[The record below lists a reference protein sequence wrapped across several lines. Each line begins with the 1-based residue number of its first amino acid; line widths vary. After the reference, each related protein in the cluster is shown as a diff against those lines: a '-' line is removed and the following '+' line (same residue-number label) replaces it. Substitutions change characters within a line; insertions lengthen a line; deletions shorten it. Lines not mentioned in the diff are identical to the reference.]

1 MQDVV
6 LHGALL
12 LVAEGGLSVRILL
25 SNDDGIEAEGL
36 HALVDV
42 LAKDHEVVICAPMR
56 EQSGM
61 AHALN
66 VRKELEVVRRTDV
79 EARYGI
85 AEVWAIDGTPTDCVK
100 IYLEAI
106 AGVNLVDLVIS
117 GINHG
122 SNLAT
127 DVLYSGTV
135 GAAMEARLH
144 DICAIAVSLD
154 KDSEVSYSQAAKITA
169 EYLEKNLMNRKDV
182 FFQNI
187 NFPKRLRRG
196 RPEFIYTR
204 LGKRDYINAFS
215 QHTDEDGRT
224 YYTVAGEIYD
234 TDCSE
239 ATDIYAVGSGYIAV
253 TPLQTELTDFM
264 AMDEQLDQ

>member
-1 MQDVV
+1 M
-6 LHGALL
+6 
-12 LVAEGGLSVRILL
+12 RILL

-36 HALVDV
+36 HALTKA
-42 LAKDHEVVICAPMR
+42 LEKKHEIVICAPMK

-66 VRKELEVVRRTDV
+66 VRKQLEVVHRQDLEEKYHV
-79 EARYGI
+79 EEA
-85 AEVWAIDGTPTDCVK
+85 WAIDGTPTDCVK

-106 AGVNLVDLVIS
+106 AGVRQIDLVIS

-122 SNLAT
+122 ANLAT

-135 GAAMEARLH
+135 GAAMEGRLH
-144 DICAIAVSLD
+144 DIRALAVSLD
-154 KDSEVSYSQAAKITA
+154 RDSEISFAQAAAITA
-169 EYLEKNLMNRKDV
+169 DYIAKNLQNRKDI

-187 NFPKRLRRG
+187 NFPKRLRRR

-204 LGKRDYINAFS
+204 LGKRDYINAFT

-234 TDCSE
+234 SDSSE
-239 ATDIYAVGSGYIAV
+239 ATDIYAVESGYIAI

-264 AMDEQLDQ
+264 AMDYQLDQ

>member
-1 MQDVV
+1 M
-6 LHGALL
+6 
-12 LVAEGGLSVRILL
+12 RILI

-36 HALVDV
+36 HALVDI
-42 LAKDHEVVICAPMR
+42 LAKDHEVMICAPMR

-66 VRKELEVVRRTDV
+66 VRKELEVVRRKDLEEYYGAV
-79 EARYGI
+79 EA
-85 AEVWAIDGTPTDCVK
+85 WAIDGTPTDCVK

-106 AGVNLVDLVIS
+106 AGVNSVELVIS

-135 GAAMEARLH
+135 GAAMEGRLH
-144 DICAIAVSLD
+144 DIRALAVSLD
-154 KDSEVSYSQAAKITA
+154 KDSVLSYSYAAEIMA
-169 EYLEKNLMNRKDV
+169 EYVEGKLIHRKDI
-182 FFQNI
+182 FFENI
-187 NFPKRLRRG
+187 NFPKKLRRG

-215 QHTDEDGRT
+215 QHTDEAGRT
-224 YYTVAGEIYD
+224 FFTVAGEIYD

-239 ATDIYAVGSGYIAV
+239 ATDIYAVTSGYIAI

-264 AMDEQLDQ
+264 AMDAQLDK

>member
-1 MQDVV
+1 M
-6 LHGALL
+6 
-12 LVAEGGLSVRILL
+12 RILI

-66 VRKELEVVRRTDV
+66 VRRELEVVRRTDLEEHYGIV
-79 EARYGI
+79 EA
-85 AEVWAIDGTPTDCVK
+85 WAIDGTPTDCVK

-106 AGVNLVDLVIS
+106 AGVNSVDLVIS

-122 SNLAT
+122 ANLAT

-135 GAAMEARLH
+135 GAAMEGRLH
-144 DICAIAVSLD
+144 DISAIAVSLD
-154 KDSEVSYSQAAKITA
+154 KDSVLSYYYAAEITA
-169 EYLEKNLMNRKDV
+169 EYVEGKLMHRKDV

-187 NFPKRLRRG
+187 NFPRRLRRG
-196 RPEFIYTR
+196 RPEFIFTR

-215 QHTDEDGRT
+215 QHTDEDGRI
-224 YYTVAGEIYD
+224 YFTVAGEIYD

-239 ATDIYAVGSGYIAV
+239 ATDIYAVNSGYIAI

-264 AMDEQLDQ
+264 AMDDQLAR

>member
-1 MQDVV
+1 M
-6 LHGALL
+6 
-12 LVAEGGLSVRILL
+12 RILL

-36 HALVDV
+36 HALTEV
-42 LAKDHEVVICAPMR
+42 LAKKHEIVICAPMR

-66 VRKELEVVRRTDV
+66 VRRPLEVVHRVDV
-79 EARYGI
+79 EERYGI
-85 AEVWAIDGTPTDCVK
+85 SGAWAIDGTPTDCVK

-106 AGVNLVDLVIS
+106 AGVQQVDMVIS

-122 SNLAT
+122 ANLAT

-135 GAAMEARLH
+135 GAAMEGRLH
-144 DICAIAVSLD
+144 EIRALAVSLD
-154 KDSEVSYSQAAKITA
+154 KDSEIPFSQAASITVDYI
-169 EYLEKNLMNRKDV
+169 ERNLLHRHDI

-187 NFPKRLRRG
+187 NFPKRLRRR

-234 TDCSE
+234 SDCSE
-239 ATDIYAVGSGYIAV
+239 ATDIYAVESGYIAI

-264 AMDEQLDQ
+264 AMDYQLDQ

>member
-1 MQDVV
+1 M
-6 LHGALL
+6 
-12 LVAEGGLSVRILL
+12 RILL
-25 SNDDGIEAEGL
+25 SNDDGIKAEGL
-36 HALVDV
+36 HALVES
-42 LAKDHEVVICAPMR
+42 LSAEHELVICAPMR

-66 VRKELEVVRRTDV
+66 VRKQLEVVHRVDLEKQYGV
-79 EARYGI
+79 AEA
-85 AEVWAIDGTPTDCVK
+85 WTIDGTPTDCVK
-100 IYLEAI
+100 IYLEAM
-106 AGVNLVDLVIS
+106 AGANQVQLVIS

-122 SNLAT
+122 ANLAT

-135 GAAMEARLH
+135 GAAMEGRLH
-144 DICAIAVSLD
+144 EISALAVSLD
-154 KDSEVSYSQAAKITA
+154 IESEISYGAAASITA
-169 EYLEKNLMNRKDV
+169 DYIRMNLLQREDI

-224 YYTVAGEIYD
+224 YFTVAGEIYD
-234 TDCSE
+234 SDCSE
-239 ATDIYAVGSGYIAV
+239 ATDIYAVESGYIAI

-264 AMDEQLDQ
+264 AMDYQLDQK

>member
-1 MQDVV
+1 M
-6 LHGALL
+6 
-12 LVAEGGLSVRILL
+12 RILL

-36 HALVDV
+36 HALTEA
-42 LAKDHEVVICAPMR
+42 LEKEHEIVICAPMK

-66 VRKELEVVRRTDV
+66 VRKQLEVVHRQDLEEKYHV
-79 EARYGI
+79 EEA
-85 AEVWAIDGTPTDCVK
+85 WAIDGTPTDCVK

-106 AGVNLVDLVIS
+106 AGGRQIELVIS

-122 SNLAT
+122 ANLAT

-135 GAAMEARLH
+135 GAAMEGRLH
-144 DICAIAVSLD
+144 DIRALAVSLD
-154 KDSEVSYSQAAKITA
+154 RDSEIPFAQAAAITA
-169 EYLEKNLMNRKDV
+169 DYIAKNLQNRQDI

-187 NFPKRLRRG
+187 NFPKRLRRR

-204 LGKRDYINAFS
+204 LGKRDYINAFT

-224 YYTVAGEIYD
+224 YFTVAGEIYD
-234 TDCSE
+234 SDSSE
-239 ATDIYAVGSGYIAV
+239 ATDIYAVESGYIAI

-264 AMDEQLDQ
+264 AMDYQLDQ